1 MASTDADGATGEAKR
16 PIIGLATALS
26 VVLASQDV
34 AGPDRRAGRR
44 VTSVSLAA
52 LLWSSRQL
60 KLMSSSM
67 SRTPP
72 VLRTWPCAE
81 RCGG

>member
-44 VTSVSLAA
+44 VTSRG
-52 LLWSSRQL
+52 WNR
-60 KLMSSSM
+60 
-67 SRTPP
+67 
-72 VLRTWPCAE
+72 
-81 RCGG
+81 

>member
-16 PIIGLATALS
+16 HLIGLATALS
-26 VVLASQDV
+26 VLASRDV

>member
-1 MASTDADGATGEAKR
+1 MASTGATGEAKR
-16 PIIGLATALS
+16 HIIGLATALS
-26 VVLASQDV
+26 VVASQDV

>member
-1 MASTDADGATGEAKR
+1 MASKDATGEAQR
-16 PIIGLATALS
+16 HIIGLATALS

-44 VTSVSLAA
+44 VTLVGLAS
-52 LLWSSRQL
+52 LLWSSLQL

-72 VLRTWPCAE
+72 VLRTWPRAG
-81 RCGG
+81 RCWG